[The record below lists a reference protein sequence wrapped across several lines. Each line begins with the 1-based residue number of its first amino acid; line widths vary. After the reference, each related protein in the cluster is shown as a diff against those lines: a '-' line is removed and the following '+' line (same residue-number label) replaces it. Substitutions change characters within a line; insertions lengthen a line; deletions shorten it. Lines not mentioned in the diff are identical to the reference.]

1 MASLA
6 LVVSLIFLV
15 VLLSGPV
22 AALFA
27 VLRLPRL
34 AILFGLAAAASG
46 LWWAYVAPTSI
57 GVVGLISFALGV
69 LAANNGREQLRS
81 R

>member
-6 LVVSLIFLV
+6 LVVSMIFLV

-46 LWWAYVAPTSI
+46 LWWAYNAPTFI
-57 GVVGLISFALGV
+57 GVVGLISFALGAW
-69 LAANNGREQLRS
+69 AANKGREQLRS